1 MAKIVLAFH
10 NHLLYR
16 ATGNSLT
23 MPAFYEG
30 FIKGLQ
36 DAGNELLV
44 YNHTM
49 FWGDNVNINDYRP
62 TEKIKFEI
70 SSFKPD
76 IVILFNN
83 SFYDISNIVNCPI
96 VIYEVDSPLYYSN
109 KKLLKKSGNK
119 FLYCTA
125 QSSNVDLINQLYKV
139 DKKNIIHIPF
149 FSMIQAEE
157 KPIKSNICFIG
168 SKFCGFSPESTF
180 NRFMKACPDDCDIEE
195 FKKCI
200 EILKKNVFLTEREV
214 FNIVRAKSEKVKFYF
229 NKNDLIWFI
238 SDSNRIRTLSQVA
251 DLGLNLY
258 GNKNWMSDLIYEPE
272 LTLSYKNVEVY
283 SVKQNQDI
291 YNSSKIGININHM
304 QATHGFSWRVCDIMA
319 SNACLVSSY
328 TPDLELLFSGINI
341 PTFTN
346 RFEAR
351 ELCIKLLNNENM
363 RKDIVL
369 NCQEVINKKYRFENL
384 LTRLESFTNINLHT
398 NGATSTKFVVFQR
411 ELDNLE
417 CRNISILKLTYCCI
431 ILMLNILS
439 FGYIS
444 LDKKSINSLK
454 EFLDKPL
461 RRNLHKKE
469 LEKKRKVRLY
479 FMYYTFMLLI
489 LQVPLVRG
497 LISNKFKEKIINR
510 IRKSI
515 DVFF

>member
-16 ATGNSLT
+16 ITDNSVVI
-23 MPAFYEG
+23 PAFYEG

-49 FWGDNVNINDYRP
+49 FWGDNDITSYIP
-62 TEKIKFEI
+62 TEKVKFEI
-70 SSFKPD
+70 SSFNPD
-76 IVILFNN
+76 LVILFNN

-96 VIYEVDSPLYYSN
+96 IIYEVDSPLYYSN
-109 KKLLKKSGNK
+109 KKLLRESSDK

-125 QSSNVDLINQLYKV
+125 QSSNVDLINRLYKV
-139 DKKNIIHIPF
+139 NKKNIIHIPF
-149 FSMIQAEE
+149 FSMIQPEE
-157 KPIKSNICFIG
+157 KPIKSNVCFIG

-180 NRFMKACPDDCDIEE
+180 NRFMKACPNDCDIEE

-200 EILKKNVFLTEREV
+200 EILKKDVFLNEKEI
-214 FNIVRAKSEKVKFYF
+214 FNIAQVKSEKVKFYF
-229 NKNDLIWFI
+229 AKNDLIWFI
-238 SDSNRIRTLSQVA
+238 SDSNRIRTLSQIA
-251 DLGLNLY
+251 DLGLDLY
-258 GNKNWMSDLIYEPE
+258 GSKNWMSDLIYEPE
-272 LTLSYKNVEVY
+272 LTLSYKNINV
-283 SVKQNQDI
+283 SSLKQNQDI

-328 TPDLELLFSGINI
+328 TSDLKLLFPGVNI

-369 NCQEVINKKYRFENL
+369 ECQEVINKKYRFENL
-384 LTRLESFTNINLHT
+384 LTRIESFTKINLHT
-398 NGATSTKFVVFQR
+398 NGSANTRFVVFR
-411 ELDNLE
+411 KESGSLK
-417 CRNISILKLTYCCI
+417 CKKISVLKLLYYCI
-431 ILMLNILS
+431 ILILNILT
-439 FGYIS
+439 FGYIH
-444 LDKKSINSLK
+444 LDKKCIDSLK
-454 EFLDKPL
+454 KFLDTSPRSICYNKEF
-461 RRNLHKKE
+461 RKKSK
-469 LEKKRKVRLY
+469 LRLY
-479 FMYYTFMLLI
+479 FLCYTVMLLI
-489 LQVPLVRG
+489 LQVPLVRD
-497 LISNKFKEKIINR
+497 LFPEKFKENIIDK
-510 IRKSI
+510 IRKGI